1 LTLISR
7 NSISQSGAGNLTI
20 SGMANFVAG
29 GSGASGDLT
38 LNNATNNFGTV
49 TATGANITIA
59 DASALTIT
67 DIVVKDSQNQNGNGT
82 VSITAQNLT
91 LTGNLIA
98 GLAGVVNLLPT
109 AGLIV
114 DLGVKSTGNFGLL
127 ASEIN
132 RITAGTLVIGSN
144 TAGAILN
151 TVPINRSNA
160 TLGRN
165 LTLISGSTI
174 TQTDGNL
181 TVAWMANFVSNG
193 TGTSGNITLNNLTNN
208 FYSTGCIASS
218 GTNITI
224 INSYP
229 TVLARTVASGCLTVN
244 SPSGAITQATGTSI
258 SVAGMANFVTGSG
271 GTAGNITLNNA
282 TNNFTTIT
290 ASGTNITIAGTNA
303 ITVNG
308 IIGSNVNLTSG
319 GNLTV
324 NSTGISATGDVSL
337 QSTLSSSLMTIGGS
351 GIDNQSGPGTITL
364 TGGYFEQSA
373 GVIKSNSTIAI
384 LTLQTINING
394 GTIQTPGNVTL
405 NAANAISQTSGN
417 IVSGG
422 TANIVST

>member
-1 LTLISR
+1 MGNGTDTAANLGLSQAELNNITAGTLVIGNNTTGSIVNTASISRANATLGTNLTLISG

-29 GSGASGDLT
+29 GSGASADLT

-151 TVPINRSNA
+151 TVPIDRSNA

-181 TVAWMANFVSNG
+181 SVAGMANFVSNG

-224 INSYP
+224 INSNA

-258 SVAGMANFVTGSG
+258 SVAGMANFVSSGSG
-271 GTAGNITLNNA
+271 TSGNITLNNA

-290 ASGTNITIAGTNA
+290 ASGTNITIVNSNSSGTQLG
-303 ITVNG
+303 TVNATG
-308 IIGSNVNLTSG
+308 CLTVNATNG
-319 GNLTV
+319 PITQAVGTNLTV
-324 NSTGISATGDVSL
+324 NGTASFVTTGTG
-337 QSTLSSSLMTIGGS
+337 
-351 GIDNQSGPGTITL
+351 
-364 TGGYFEQSA
+364 
-373 GVIKSNSTIAI
+373 
-384 LTLQTINING
+384 
-394 GTIQTPGNVTL
+394 
-405 NAANAISQTSGN
+405 TSGN
-417 IVSGG
+417 ITLLNLTNKFGRFDARGTNISVSD
-422 TANIVST
+422 